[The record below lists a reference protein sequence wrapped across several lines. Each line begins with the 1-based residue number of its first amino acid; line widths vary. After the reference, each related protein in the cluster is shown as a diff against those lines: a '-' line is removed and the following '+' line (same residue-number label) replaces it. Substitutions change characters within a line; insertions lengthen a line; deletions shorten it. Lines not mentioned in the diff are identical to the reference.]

1 MRALNVAPLYI
12 VPQKI
17 PTPKQHMMVAMSVA
31 YGTLAI
37 QSLHMF
43 PKQGKFV
50 SSFICLS
57 VVVIKFVIAHYFM
70 IRI

>member
-1 MRALNVAPLYI
+1 MRAHNVAPLYM

-17 PTPKQHMMVAMSVA
+17 PTPKQHIMVAMRVA

-43 PKQGKFV
+43 PKKE
-50 SSFICLS
+50 SSATCYILFQL
-57 VVVIKFVIAHYFM
+57 
-70 IRI
+70 